1 MNYKPIIILGPSGV
15 GKSTLIK
22 ELNSKYP
29 DSFGFSISYTT
40 RAPRKG
46 EQHGINYFFVSKNDF
61 EKLIDQDDFIEWCE
75 VHGNYYGTAKSQ
87 IK

>member
-22 ELNSKYP
+22 ELNVKYP

-75 VHGNYYGTAKSQ
+75 VHGNYYGTAKS
-87 IK
+87 

>member
-22 ELNSKYP
+22 KLYNKYP
-29 DSFGFSISYTT
+29 DRFGFSVSYTT

-61 EKLIDQDDFIEWCE
+61 EKLID
-75 VHGNYYGTAKSQ
+75 
-87 IK
+87 